1 MPLSDTAIRAIK
13 PREKAYKVA
22 DEKGLFILVNPG
34 GSRLWRLKYRIAGKE
49 KVMALG
55 AYPDVGLKDAREKRD
70 DARKLIAAGID
81 PAQKK
86 KSDEAEARLRATNT
100 FELVAREWHENIK
113 GEWIEKHAVRT
124 MKLFERD
131 LFPFIGGK
139 PINEV
144 KPRELL
150 ECLRRVEKR
159 GTLSTAHRL
168 LTQCGQVF
176 RYGVASDRC
185 ERDTAADLR
194 DALVKKPQVEHFAAI
209 TEPKRVGELM
219 RMIDAYQG
227 TAIVS
232 AALKLSPMLFV
243 RPGELRIAEW
253 TEMDLDS
260 AVWELPAEKMKMR
273 NPHVVPLPTQA
284 VEILRELHQMTGHG
298 KHVFPSW
305 GGDRRPMSAN
315 TVRVALRAMGITA
328 EEMTAHGFRAMAR
341 TILDE
346 ILGFRVDLIEH
357 QLAHTVVD
365 PNGRAYNR
373 TAFLSERREMMQRWA
388 DYLDKLKAGAE
399 VIPLDRS
406 AA

>member
-22 DEKGLFILVNPG
+22 DEKGLFLLVNPG
-34 GSRLWRLKYRIAGKE
+34 GSKLWRFKYRIDGKE
-49 KVMALG
+49 KVLALG
-55 AYPDVGLKDAREKRD
+55 SYPDVGLKDAHDKRD

-81 PAQKK
+81 PSEKK
-86 KSDEAEARLRATNT
+86 KSDEAEAQERAANT
-100 FELVAREWHENIK
+100 FEVVAREWHANVK

-139 PINEV
+139 PINEI

-150 ECLRRVEKR
+150 DCLRKVEKR
-159 GTLSTAHRL
+159 GTVSTAHRL

-227 TAIVS
+227 TAIVH

-253 TEMDLDS
+253 SEMDLDA

-284 VEILRELHQMTGHG
+284 VAILRDLHELTGHG

-305 GGDRRPMSAN
+305 GGDRRPMSSN
-315 TVRVALRAMGITA
+315 TVRVAIRAMGITA
-328 EEMTAHGFRAMAR
+328 EEMTPHGFRAMAR

-346 ILGFRVDLIEH
+346 VLGFRVDLIEH

-373 TAFLSERREMMQRWA
+373 TAFLVERREMMQRWA
-388 DYLDKLKAGAE
+388 DYLDKLKADTVVG
-399 VIPLDRS
+399 
-406 AA
+406 

>member
-1 MPLSDTAIRAIK
+1 MPLSDTAIRASK

-22 DEKGLFILVNPG
+22 DEKGLFLLVNPG
-34 GSRLWRLKYRIAGKE
+34 GSRLWRLKYRIDGKE
-49 KVMALG
+49 KLMALG
-55 AYPDVGLKDAREKRD
+55 AYPDVGLKDARDKRD
-70 DARKLIAAGID
+70 EARKLIAAGID

-86 KSDEAEARLRATNT
+86 KSDEAEAKERATNT
-100 FELVAREWHENIK
+100 FELVAREWHENVK

-139 PINEV
+139 PINEI

-209 TEPKRVGELM
+209 TDPKRVGELM

-253 TEMDLDS
+253 SEMNLDA

-284 VEILRELHQMTGHG
+284 VAILRELYEMTGHG

-305 GGDRRPMSAN
+305 GGDKRPMSSN

-346 ILGFRVDLIEH
+346 VLGFRVDLIEH

-373 TAFLSERREMMQRWA
+373 TAFLVERRDMMQRWA
-388 DYLDKLKAGAE
+388 DYLDKLKSGAE
-399 VIPLDRS
+399 VIAFERG

>member
-1 MPLSDTAIRAIK
+1 MPLSDTAIRASK

-22 DEKGLFILVNPG
+22 DEKGLFLLVNPG
-34 GSRLWRLKYRIAGKE
+34 GSRLWRLKYRIDGKE
-49 KVMALG
+49 KLMALG
-55 AYPDVGLKDAREKRD
+55 AYPDVGLKDARDKRD
-70 DARKLIAAGID
+70 EARKLIAAGVD

-86 KSDEAEARLRATNT
+86 KSDEAEAKERATNT
-100 FELVAREWHENIK
+100 FELVAREWHENVK

-139 PINEV
+139 PINEI

-209 TEPKRVGELM
+209 TDPKRVGELM

-253 TEMDLDS
+253 SEMNLDA

-273 NPHVVPLPTQA
+273 NPHVVPLPAQA
-284 VEILRELHQMTGHG
+284 VAILRELHEMTGHG

-305 GGDRRPMSAN
+305 GGDKRPMSSN
-315 TVRVALRAMGITA
+315 TVRVALRAMGVTA

-346 ILGFRVDLIEH
+346 VLGFRVDLIEH

-373 TAFLSERREMMQRWA
+373 TAFLVERREMMQRWA
-388 DYLDKLKAGAE
+388 DYLDKLKSGAE
-399 VIPLDRS
+399 VIAFERG

>member
-1 MPLSDTAIRAIK
+1 MPLSDTSIRAVK
-13 PREKAYKVA
+13 PRDKAYKLA
-22 DEKGLFILVNPG
+22 DEKGLFLLVNPG
-34 GSRLWRLKYRIAGKE
+34 GSKLWRLKYRIDGKE
-49 KVMALG
+49 KVLALG
-55 AYPDVGLKDAREKRD
+55 AYPDVGLRDAREKRD
-70 DARKLIAAGID
+70 DARKLIAAGVD

-86 KSDEAEARLRATNT
+86 KADEAEARIRATNT
-100 FELVAREWHENIK
+100 FELVAREWHENAK
-113 GEWIEKHAVRT
+113 GEWVEKHAERT

-139 PINEV
+139 PINEI

-150 ECLRRVEKR
+150 ECLRKVEKR

-194 DALVKKPQVEHFAAI
+194 DALVKKPQIEHFAAI

-227 TAIVS
+227 TATVS

-243 RPGELRIAEW
+243 RPGELRNALWSEIA
-253 TEMDLDS
+253 LD
-260 AVWELPAEKMKMR
+260 AGLWELPAAKMKMR
-273 NPHVVPLPTQA
+273 NPHVVPLPSQA
-284 VEILRELHQMTGHG
+284 VQILRDLHLITGHG
-298 KHVFPSW
+298 SHVFPSW
-305 GGDRRPMSAN
+305 AGDQRPMSSN
-315 TVRVALRAMGITA
+315 TVRVALRAMGLTA

-346 ILGFRVDLIEH
+346 VLGFRVDLIEH

-373 TAFLSERREMMQRWA
+373 TAFLSERKAMMQTWA
-388 DYLDKLKAGAE
+388 DYLDKLKAGADVILLARE
-399 VIPLDRS
+399 V
-406 AA
+406 A

>member
-34 GSRLWRLKYRIAGKE
+34 GSRLWRLKYRIDGKE

-81 PAQKK
+81 PVQKK
-86 KSDEAEARLRATNT
+86 KSDEAEARVRATNT

-139 PINEV
+139 PINEI

-209 TEPKRVGELM
+209 TDPKRVGELM
-219 RMIDAYQG
+219 RMIDGYQG

-253 TEMDLDS
+253 TEMDLDA
-260 AVWELPAEKMKMR
+260 AVWELPAGKMKMR

-284 VEILRELHQMTGHG
+284 VDILRELHQMTGHG

-305 GGDRRPMSAN
+305 GGDRRPMSSN
-315 TVRVALRAMGITA
+315 TVRVALRAMGVKA

-346 ILGFRVDLIEH
+346 VLGFRVDLIEH

-373 TAFLSERREMMQRWA
+373 TAFLVERREMMQRWA

-399 VIPLDRS
+399 VISFDRS

>member
-1 MPLSDTAIRAIK
+1 MPLSDTAIRAVK
-13 PREKAYKVA
+13 PRDKAYKVA
-22 DEKGLFILVNPG
+22 DEKGLFLLVNPG
-34 GSRLWRLKYRIAGKE
+34 GSKLWRLKYRIDSKE
-49 KVMALG
+49 KVLALG
-55 AYPDVGLKDAREKRD
+55 AYPEVGLKDAREKRD

-81 PAQKK
+81 PAQKR

-209 TEPKRVGELM
+209 TNPKRVGELM

-227 TAIVS
+227 TAIVA

-253 TEMDLDS
+253 TEMDLDA

-305 GGDRRPMSAN
+305 GGDRRPMSSN
-315 TVRVALRAMGITA
+315 TVRVALRAMGVTA

-346 ILGFRVDLIEH
+346 VLGFRVDLIEH
-357 QLAHTVVD
+357 QLAHSVVD

-373 TAFLSERREMMQRWA
+373 TAFLSERRDMMQRWA

-399 VIPLDRS
+399 VVPFDRS